1 MRHRAAALCLAAV
14 ALPRILR
21 SQAPALL
28 FRRRASA
35 SAPAEASTPQ
45 LPTFPGPLRLS
56 DTAKNVLR
64 LSSGAGTASDA
75 TIAGLN
81 TALLFAARQRAASAP
96 LGFVVTVDKVI

>member
-21 SQAPALL
+21 GQVPALL
-28 FRRRASA
+28 RRRASA
-35 SAPAEASTPQ
+35 SAPAAASTPQ
-45 LPTFPGPLRLS
+45 LPAFPGPLRLS

-64 LSSGAGTASDA
+64 LSNGAGTASDA
-75 TIAGLN
+75 TIAGLS
-81 TALLFAARQRAASAP
+81 TALLFSARQRAARAP